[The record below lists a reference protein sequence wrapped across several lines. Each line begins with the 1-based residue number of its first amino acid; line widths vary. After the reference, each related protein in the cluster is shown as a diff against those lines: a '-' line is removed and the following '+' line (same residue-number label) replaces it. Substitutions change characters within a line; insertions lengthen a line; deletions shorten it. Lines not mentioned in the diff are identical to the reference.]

1 MNAIFIIFAIIYVA
15 GIVAISL
22 KLRDIIKNK
31 NKYMEPEVAELARK
45 RRREK
50 KYLRFFQS
58 LSHQYIV
65 SLLPILLLSIFGIT
79 GLLKVFYKII
89 AGENT
94 LILADTW
101 LAGACGMM
109 FIMIPVIIAVIP
121 LHIKTP
127 FFAVVAEGGSK
138 DGTRY
143 AAWKEGFIMLLITFV
158 IGFPFYGFAAN
169 NYIYY
174 DDEGITSSAYFQLG
188 ETYTAYEDVTK
199 VKISVYYDDGVIDSL
214 SYRVTLSD
222 GRTLEMSDSTKLFF
236 PETTVELHRNIEK
249 YSNAEFEIEAPTE
262 EDYANL
268 SERLSE
274 DKLENIK
281 YVFEGDHQ

>member
-31 NKYMEPEVAELARK
+31 DKYVEREVAEMART

-50 KYLRFFQS
+50 KSLRFFQS

-65 SLLPILLLSIFGIT
+65 TLLPIWLLSIFVVT
-79 GLLKVFYKII
+79 GLLKMLYRII

-109 FIMIPVIIAVIP
+109 FVMLPVVIAVFP
-121 LHIKTP
+121 LYIKTP
-127 FFAVVAEGGSK
+127 FFAVVAEGGSR

-143 AAWKEGFIMLLITFV
+143 SAWKEGFIMLLITFV
-158 IGFPFYGFAAN
+158 IGFPFYGFSAN

-188 ETYTAYEDVTK
+188 ETYIAYEDVTK
-199 VKISVYYDDGVIDSL
+199 VKISVYYDDGMIDSL
-214 SYRVTLSD
+214 SYKVTLSD
-222 GRTLEMSDSTKLFF
+222 GRTLEMSDGTRLFF

-268 SERLSE
+268 SEMLSE

>member
-1 MNAIFIIFAIIYVA
+1 MNAIFIIFAIIYVV

-31 NKYMEPEVAELARK
+31 DKYEEPEVAEMART

-50 KYLRFFQS
+50 KSLRFFQS

-65 SLLPILLLSIFGIT
+65 SLLPIWLLSIAGT
-79 GLLKVFYKII
+79 NGLLKVFYRII
-89 AGENT
+89 AGDNT
-94 LILADTW
+94 LIIADTW
-101 LAGACGMM
+101 LIGTIGMM
-109 FIMIPVIIAVIP
+109 FIMIPVIMAVIP

-143 AAWKEGFIMLLITFV
+143 AAWKEGFIMLLIVFV

-199 VKISVYYDDGVIDSL
+199 VEISVYYDDGVIDSL

-222 GRTLEMSDSTKLFF
+222 GRTLEMSDGSRLFF

-249 YSNAEFEIEAPTE
+249 YSNAEFEIEPPTE
-262 EDYANL
+262 EDYADL
-268 SERLSE
+268 SEMLSE

>member
-1 MNAIFIIFAIIYVA
+1 MPVW
-15 GIVAISL
+15 
-22 KLRDIIKNK
+22 
-31 NKYMEPEVAELARK
+31 
-45 RRREK
+45 
-50 KYLRFFQS
+50 
-58 LSHQYIV
+58 
-65 SLLPILLLSIFGIT
+65 LLSIFGIT
-79 GLLKVFYKII
+79 GLLKVFYRII
-89 AGENT
+89 AGKNT

-101 LAGACGMM
+101 LAGACGML
-109 FIMIPVIIAVIP
+109 FIMIPVIMAVIP

-127 FFAVVAEGGSK
+127 FFAVVAEGGSR

-143 AAWKEGFIMLLITFV
+143 AAWKEGFIMLLIVFV

-214 SYRVTLSD
+214 SYKVTLSD
-222 GRTLEMSDSTKLFF
+222 GRTLEMSDGTKLFF

>member
-31 NKYMEPEVAELARK
+31 NKYMEPEVAELART

-50 KYLRFFQS
+50 KYLRFFKS
-58 LSHQYIV
+58 LSHQYIGV
-65 SLLPILLLSIFGIT
+65 LMPILLLSIAGT
-79 GLLKVFYKII
+79 NVLLKVFYRII
-89 AGENT
+89 AGDNT
-94 LILADTW
+94 LIVADTW
-101 LAGACGMM
+101 LAGTISML
-109 FIMIPVIIAVIP
+109 FIMIPVIMAVFP
-121 LHIKTP
+121 LYIKTP
-127 FFAVVAEGGSK
+127 FFAVVAEGGSR

-143 AAWKEGFIMLLITFV
+143 SAWKEGFIMLLIIFV

-249 YSNAEFEIEAPTE
+249 YSNAEFEIEPPTE